1 MAVNLSTLLNSS
13 FVVNGGP
20 LDGLSD
26 VVIGTPNTLTNG
38 DSLVY
43 NGTNWINDP
52 KFNTYLLPIT
62 RQTDTTDIVAIS
74 VSTTAPSSPAVGD
87 LWVDTN

>member
-1 MAVNLSTLLNSS
+1 MPVNLSTLLNSS

-26 VVIGTPNTLTNG
+26 VVISTPNVDNVLMY
-38 DSLVY
+38 D
-43 NGTNWINDP
+43 GTVWINDP
-52 KFNTYLLPIT
+52 TISTNVLTPLTRSTSGLLVPIT
-62 RQTDTTDIVAIS
+62 
-74 VSTTAPSSPAVGD
+74 VSTTAPGSPSTGD